1 MNGSSDNLPIVFMP
15 APFMTSHRSWF
26 KPAIEKMEGQNPI
39 VLLEPPGFGENSGF
53 TMTVSDMKPDTYIN
67 FIEAFLK
74 HVHAEDF
81 NQKKLGLVACGH
93 SGCYSLEVA
102 KNNAHLFDRIML
114 ANATFVGPFPTV
126 KAMLAKKGKE
136 YMVPFAN
143 IFFNLFYYAYC
154 TPVLGRMVN
163 NHMSSHKRIE
173 GQINSHVFSDKANVT
188 PEIVDKMVTLCRME
202 RPKWL

>member
-1 MNGSSDNLPIVFMP
+1 MP

-39 VLLEPPGFGENSGF
+39 VLLEPPGFGENSAF
-53 TMTVSDMKPDTYIN
+53 KMTASDMKPDTYIS

-81 NQKKLGLVACGH
+81 NQKKMGLVACGH

-136 YMVPFAN
+136 NMVPIAN
-143 IFFNLFYYAYC
+143 FFFNYLFYYAYV
-154 TPVLGRMVN
+154 TPVLGRLIN
-163 NHMSSHKRIE
+163 NQMTSHKRIA

-188 PEIVDKMVTLCRME
+188 PEIVDRMVTLCRTP